1 MLLRRS
7 RASSRAGGSL
17 LVAAQLA
24 FGPGPV
30 VELVAGL
37 LAALPVQLVGPPAN
51 LLLGRRGDR
60 RAANRPT
67 VLHVAWHLA
76 WALGRRPALRGFRH
90 RLFPFSPG
98 QESKLEKSDPNP
110 QGREP

>member
-7 RASSRAGGSL
+7 RASSRAGGPL

-51 LLLGRRGDR
+51 LLLGGDR
-60 RAANRPT
+60 RAANRPA
-67 VLHVAWHLA
+67 LLHLA
-76 WALGRRPALRGFRH
+76 CACALGRRPAFRGFRH
-90 RLFPFSPG
+90 RLFPFPPD
-98 QESKLEKSDPNP
+98 QESKVEKSEANS
-110 QGREP
+110 QGRGPWRSR